1 MDETIVIGRVI
12 RNVRREKGLSQFH
25 VASRSG
31 INLSYYCKLEGGQA
45 NPSIRVIFAVTH
57 ALGISPAQF
66 LELIAL
72 ETQYFLVSGEVSE
85 PA

>member
-1 MDETIVIGRVI
+1 MEETIVIGKVI
-12 RNVRREKGLSQFH
+12 RKVRREKGLSQFN

-31 INLSYYCKLEGGQA
+31 VNLSYYCKLECGQA
-45 NPSIRVIFAVTH
+45 NPTIRVIFAITH

-72 ETQYFLVSGEVSE
+72 ETQYFLVSCEVSE

>member
-1 MDETIVIGRVI
+1 MDESVIIGKVI
-12 RNVRREKGLSQFH
+12 RTLRREKGLSQFA

-57 ALGISPAQF
+57 TLGVSPAQF
-66 LELIAL
+66 IELISL
-72 ETQYFLVSGEVSE
+72 EMQYFLISESASE